1 MEVGKE
7 EFMQIYSLSI
17 LFQSL
22 RDSCWKA
29 KDMAAEVEKD
39 CEQKLRA
46 ASIEAEQRCK
56 SVRTATLTQAQE
68 DQQAFLKQLFPAI
81 KVDAQ
86 EFSKWLDE
94 FEVKVE
100 EKLTEYNDQVCDKNF
115 EWKFGF

>member
-1 MEVGKE
+1 MEEGRREGVCGE
-7 EFMQIYSLSI
+7 EGRNVCRFSTLPI

-29 KDMAAEVEKD
+29 KDMAAKVEKD

-46 ASIEAEQRCK
+46 AHIETEQRCK
-56 SVRTATLTQAQE
+56 SVRTATLTEARE
-68 DQQAFLKQLFPAI
+68 EQQAFLKQLFPTI
-81 KVDAQ
+81 KVDTE

-100 EKLTEYNDQVCDKNF
+100 EQLTEYRDQVLL
-115 EWKFGF
+115 